1 MNNNFYTISPSGG
14 MGSGY
19 CDVQPNDSPICMELD
34 IAENNGNTNGQT
46 TWHTWY
52 NHDGGCDQDGC
63 YGSYSGCKFHIRTE
77 FAEDGGLK
85 QFINNNEVPINQ
97 HGSLGSAEKG
107 EIVKQMNSNGAAIMS
122 TQWSGWVP
130 WALPHQ
136 SPSAAQE
143 RKRLFPGKG
152 ASWGHKSHNQ
162 TYAAGDSND
171 ASYSVQ
177 NVIVHAPQGI
187 KFGSPPAT
195 CQGPTPPGPP
205 SPGPPSPPAPSP
217 SGTCQTYVGK
227 NNDGTNL
234 KSSADITSSA
244 GDCCDRCASAD
255 GCVGYTWVHENKECW
270 LKSSVDAPR
279 DDDCGG
285 CVTSG
290 TFKRPSPVP
299 TPPTP
304 VPPSPSPGPVP
315 GCPGGSLAAC
325 ISVCPDDDPAM
336 FQTCVHECTDRCG
349 GGSSCTGGDDGS
361 DAASCMANCPSETFS
376 DCITCCTKKFPSF
389 I

>member
-1 MNNNFYTISPSGG
+1 MANPNASTTSTSKSSSDESHKPSIVGNAFVKQYYHLLSKTPDMLHRFYKDDSQFSH
-14 MGSGY
+14 GSGSEQTVPISGQKEINEKIMSLGY
-19 CDVQPNDSPICMELD
+19 AGAKVDLENGSIVCQTSLSEGVLVMVTGSISLRERDPETKELTTKVLPPKNFCQTFFLAVQPKGYFVLNDSFRFL
-34 IAENNGNTNGQT
+34 
-46 TWHTWY
+46 
-52 NHDGGCDQDGC
+52 
-63 YGSYSGCKFHIRTE
+63 
-77 FAEDGGLK
+77 
-85 QFINNNEVPINQ
+85 
-97 HGSLGSAEKG
+97 
-107 EIVKQMNSNGAAIMS
+107 NSNVETSI
-122 TQWSGWVP
+122 VP
-130 WALPHQ
+130 ALV
-136 SPSAAQE
+136 SPTKENIS
-143 RKRLFPGKG
+143 
-152 ASWGHKSHNQ
+152 
-162 TYAAGDSND
+162 
-171 ASYSVQ
+171 
-177 NVIVHAPQGI
+177 
-187 KFGSPPAT
+187 
-195 CQGPTPPGPP
+195 PP
-205 SPGPPSPPAPSP
+205 SPSTSPSPSP
-217 SGTCQTYVGK
+217 SGQCAISAGH

-299 TPPTP
+299 TPPSP
-304 VPPSPSPGPVP
+304 VPPSPSPSPGPVP

-325 ISVCPDDDPAM
+325 ISICPDDDPAV

-361 DAASCMANCPSETFS
+361 DVASCMANCPSEGFS
-376 DCITCCTKKFPSF
+376 DCITCCTNKFPSF